1 MNLFQTIEKGSNSV
15 TDPYHYSAIRVL
27 VSSLKY
33 DFLPLHPAN
42 LDQLVLNE
50 QYLVHSTLT
59 ASEPSYIPLTN
70 RVLKILST
78 HGYKYKTF
86 GENLILLL
94 NRETEISCQLLIL
107 KLLYLLFSSAST
119 SEYFY
124 TNDLHVLLDVILR
137 NLIDLPYDSS
147 PAAALRQT
155 YLRVLFPLLTKSQL
169 AHPPHYK
176 RSAIQHLL
184 EMQLASNPTGWQH
197 FGPVDPT
204 TERLVRRCLDIPWL
218 QTDRENTLDSL
229 PSSPNSRNG
238 SKPGLKKTLGMSV
251 PCAARSDLSVMEIAV
266 QNEKPGVQ
274 APSNRKNVKDHILR
288 NGETVNHDLL

>member
-1 MNLFQTIEKGSNSV
+1 M
-15 TDPYHYSAIRVL
+15 
-27 VSSLKY
+27 
-33 DFLPLHPAN
+33 
-42 LDQLVLNE
+42 
-50 QYLVHSTLT
+50 
-59 ASEPSYIPLTN
+59 
-70 RVLKILST
+70 LKILST

-155 YLRVLFPLLTKSQL
+155 YLRVLYPLLTKSQL
-169 AHPPHYK
+169 AHPPYYK
-176 RSAIQHLL
+176 RSAIQQLL
-184 EMQLASNPTGWQH
+184 EAQLASNLTGWQH
-197 FGPVDPT
+197 FSPVDPT

-218 QTDRENTLDSL
+218 QVDIDSTLNSQ
-229 PSSPNSRNG
+229 PSSPNSRG
-238 SKPGLKKTLGMSV
+238 SSKPGVQKSLGMSV
-251 PCAARSDLSVMEIAV
+251 PSAARSDLSVLEIAV
-266 QNEKPGVQ
+266 QSEKPGVQ
-274 APSNRKNVKDHILR
+274 APSNRKHVKDHTLR
-288 NGETVNHDLL
+288 NGELANHNLI